1 MFYIPPANRPVI
13 SPAPLGQSDEHPD
26 PPPHR
31 RPVSRPDYPRL
42 RSQAYRL
49 AENDAAALIP
59 PVHVRITEID
69 RPALAAFTQTWEGR
83 HWSGYGGFEWP
94 YLWHR
99 HGRQDRTF
107 HCALWHESMLCGLA
121 IGSVPRGH
129 SHLTIHYIEARP
141 QGHPL
146 RGHVAYIALTA
157 AEYYADGLGLTGPIG
172 ESRARTG
179 GLVSPAWLYAC
190 LPAGCGSIFGDGPFT
205 RRSLT

>member
-1 MFYIPPANRPVI
+1 
-13 SPAPLGQSDEHPD
+13 
-26 PPPHR
+26 
-31 RPVSRPDYPRL
+31 VSRPDYPRI
-42 RSQAYRL
+42 RSEAYRL
-49 AENDAAALIP
+49 AENDATALIP

-69 RPALAAFTQTWEGR
+69 RAALAAFTQTWEGR

-94 YLWHR
+94 YLWR
-99 HGRQDRTF
+99 RYGRQDRNF

-157 AEYYADGLGLTGPIG
+157 AEYYADGVGLPQVRLENPAPALEGWYRQLGFTLAYRQGVVRYLAMDL
-172 ESRARTG
+172 SR
-179 GLVSPAWLYAC
+179 
-190 LPAGCGSIFGDGPFT
+190 DGA
-205 RRSLT
+205 